1 MINMENVVIRNMKE
15 EDSAEVLEMMKVFY
29 ASPALLSDPS
39 EEVMKRDIE
48 DCLGD
53 NPFIECFVFEDG
65 TGVIMGYSMVAH
77 SYSTEC
83 GGNCVWVEDIYIKPD
98 YRGKSIA
105 GVFFEH
111 LDNMYGKEAVR
122 FRLEVGEENERAV
135 KAYKKAGFEKLGY
148 VQMAKDY

>member
-1 MINMENVVIRNMKE
+1 MDNIIIRSMKE
-15 EDSAEVLEMMKVFY
+15 EDSVEVLEMMKVFY

-39 EEVMKRDIE
+39 EDVMKRDIA

-53 NPFIECFVFEDG
+53 NPFIECFVFENN
-65 TGVIMGYSMVAH
+65 TGVIKGYSMVAH

-98 YRGKSIA
+98 YRGKNIA
-105 GVFFEH
+105 GEFFEY

-122 FRLEVGEENERAV
+122 FRLEVEEENERAV

>member
-53 NPFIECFVFEDG
+53 NPFIECFVLKMAQVLSW
-65 TGVIMGYSMVAH
+65 VIQWLHTVILLNVVVIV
-77 SYSTEC
+77 C
-83 GGNCVWVEDIYIKPD
+83 GLKIYILS
-98 YRGKSIA
+98 RIT
-105 GVFFEH
+105 
-111 LDNMYGKEAVR
+111 
-122 FRLEVGEENERAV
+122 EERV
-135 KAYKKAGFEKLGY
+135 
-148 VQMAKDY
+148 